1 MYPRQSYMRVLKKQ
15 VLALYLDLDD
25 VASGWRV
32 VLDGNEELV
41 GREDVLAEDELG
53 NVVVLVHDGDVDLK
67 VGKMWVS

>member
-1 MYPRQSYMRVLKKQ
+1 MRVLKKQ

-53 NVVVLVHDGDVDLK
+53 NVVVLVDDGDVDLK

>member
-1 MYPRQSYMRVLKKQ
+1 MRVLKKQ

-32 VLDGNEELV
+32 VLDGNEKLV

>member
-1 MYPRQSYMRVLKKQ
+1 MRVLKKQ

-25 VASGWRV
+25 VASGWCV
-32 VLDGNEELV
+32 VLDGNEKLV

>member
-32 VLDGNEELV
+32 VLDGNEKLV